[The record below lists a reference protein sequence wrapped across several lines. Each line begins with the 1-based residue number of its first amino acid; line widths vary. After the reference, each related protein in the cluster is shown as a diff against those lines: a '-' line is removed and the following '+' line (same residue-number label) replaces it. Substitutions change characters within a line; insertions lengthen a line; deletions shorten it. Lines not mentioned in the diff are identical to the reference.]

1 MYQSLRTN
9 ELPDDYVVFDI
20 ETSGLNPKKDKII
33 EIGAIK
39 YKDNK
44 KIDEFSYLIDP
55 EIKLNQIITDVTG
68 ITDDDLKGKDKI
80 DVVLPKFLDFIE
92 DYTIIGHNVKFD
104 YDFIEANITKLHLKH
119 LKNRIVDTL
128 LLSRITIYD
137 SKNHRLKTLK
147 EYLGLNYNSHR
158 ALDDSL
164 TCNDLY
170 QYCKNKKKRNWQTL
184 FINLYYMLKKKVTVV
199 WMIKNYLICFKKWK

>member
-1 MYQSLRTN
+1 M
-9 ELPDDYVVFDI
+9 
-20 ETSGLNPKKDKII
+20 
-33 EIGAIK
+33 
-39 YKDNK
+39 
-44 KIDEFSYLIDP
+44 
-55 EIKLNQIITDVTG
+55 TG
-68 ITDDDLKGKDKI
+68 ITDDDLRGKDKI
-80 DVVLPKFLDFIE
+80 DVILPKFLDFIE

-170 QYCKNKKKRNWQTL
+170 QYCKNKKQGNGK
-184 FINLYYMLKKKVTVV
+184 IG
-199 WMIKNYLICFKKWK
+199 

>member
-1 MYQSLRTN
+1 M
-9 ELPDDYVVFDI
+9 
-20 ETSGLNPKKDKII
+20 
-33 EIGAIK
+33 
-39 YKDNK
+39 
-44 KIDEFSYLIDP
+44 
-55 EIKLNQIITDVTG
+55 NQIITDVTG

-170 QYCKNKKKRNWQTL
+170 QYCKNKKKE
-184 FINLYYMLKKKVTVV
+184 IDKH
-199 WMIKNYLICFKKWK
+199 YLSIYTMCLRKR

>member
-44 KIDEFSYLIDP
+44 KIDEFSYLINP

-68 ITDDDLKGKDKI
+68 ITDDDLKE
-80 DVVLPKFLDFIE
+80 VMFI
-92 DYTIIGHNVKFD
+92 
-104 YDFIEANITKLHLKH
+104 IEYKRKRNEE
-119 LKNRIVDTL
+119 R
-128 LLSRITIYD
+128 
-137 SKNHRLKTLK
+137 
-147 EYLGLNYNSHR
+147 
-158 ALDDSL
+158 
-164 TCNDLY
+164 
-170 QYCKNKKKRNWQTL
+170 QKNK
-184 FINLYYMLKKKVTVV
+184 
-199 WMIKNYLICFKKWK
+199 

>member
-55 EIKLNQIITDVTG
+55 
-68 ITDDDLKGKDKI
+68 
-80 DVVLPKFLDFIE
+80 
-92 DYTIIGHNVKFD
+92 
-104 YDFIEANITKLHLKH
+104 
-119 LKNRIVDTL
+119 
-128 LLSRITIYD
+128 
-137 SKNHRLKTLK
+137 
-147 EYLGLNYNSHR
+147 
-158 ALDDSL
+158 
-164 TCNDLY
+164 
-170 QYCKNKKKRNWQTL
+170 
-184 FINLYYMLKKKVTVV
+184 
-199 WMIKNYLICFKKWK
+199 